1 MTFALLSM
9 VFLKNIS
16 LFCVRSLIIYVL
28 LIGVNMNLK
37 ICIVKQ
43 KVL

>member
-1 MTFALLSM
+1 MYFVLLSM
-9 VFLKNIS
+9 VFLKKIS
-16 LFCVRSLIIYVL
+16 LFCGYALIIYVL

-43 KVL
+43 EVL